1 MECTIKFLLCS
12 GILTVMLYSATLCE
26 EVGTGN
32 DEKDATSSLQLSS
45 WSKFNDAIAEPP
57 SCPDTWFVHRGNSC
71 KCGETYYDTASCD
84 EDTKE
89 VGVLDCY
96 CMTFDSTHN
105 VTVLGACFFNCVN
118 FTKSY
123 SDFIY
128 HNVPRDIA
136 SAVDNNSVCGYL
148 YRTGTLCG
156 QCIDG
161 YYPAVYSYSF
171 ECVPCNDVNLKSNW
185 GIYVAIAYLPLTVF
199 IIFLFMFRV
208 SVVSPKL
215 NAVIFLTQTFA
226 YPLNVR
232 IFLMATKHNLPV
244 NILVKIIETVLGI
257 WVLDFF
263 RALLPG
269 ICLKI
274 NTLEVLA
281 LDYLIAVYPML
292 LMVIA
297 YSLVELHGY
306 GFRLVLYMWRPF
318 HYFFARFRRKWDLRT
333 SIIDTFVTFFLLS
346 TTRLLDVSLRL
357 LMATELSTAD
367 GKSLG
372 LYLYENASIK
382 YFGLQHLPYGLL
394 AIAVLTLFIILPTC
408 LLILY
413 PVACC
418 RKCLKQS
425 KLKGRALDEFVYA
438 FHQYYKDGSD
448 GSMDCRW
455 FSAFFLLMKLNFFV
469 LFAMTVGGFFYNL
482 AVIFTTV
489 CVAVVIVV
497 QPYKKEY
504 ENFNI
509 LDTVIMLLL
518 ALWLASITCL
528 NVAVLENRFYEKSAF
543 LLVGLVGLFSPVY
556 LCMVTVHWLYHRG
569 FLGFKI
575 TTQAARTPD
584 LPDRILHSGD
594 YGSYS
599 TLDSQST

>member
-1 MECTIKFLLCS
+1 MECTIKLFLWL
-12 GILTVMLYSATLCE
+12 GILTVVLCSATLYE

-32 DEKDATSSLQLSS
+32 DEKDATSSLQPTS
-45 WSKFNDAIAEPP
+45 WNKFNDAMAEPP

-71 KCGETYYDTASCD
+71 KCGETYYDTVSCD

-105 VTVLGACFFNCVN
+105 ATVLGACFYNCVN
-118 FTKSY
+118 VTKSFN
-123 SDFIY
+123 DIIY
-128 HNVPRDIA
+128 HNVPRDFA
-136 SAVDNNSVCGYL
+136 SGVDNNSVCGYL

-171 ECVPCNDVNLKSNW
+171 ECVPCNDKNLKSNW

-215 NAVIFLTQTFA
+215 NAVIFITQ
-226 YPLNVR
+226 NVVTPNSAR
-232 IFLMATKHNLPV
+232 IVIMAAKHNPPV
-244 NILVKIIETVLGI
+244 NIIAKLVLTVLSI
-257 WVLDFF
+257 WNLDFF

-274 NTLEVLA
+274 NTLEVLV

-292 LMVIA
+292 LMGIA
-297 YSLVELHGY
+297 YTLVELHGY

-318 HYFFARFRRKWDLRT
+318 HSFFARFRREWDLRT
-333 SIIDTFVTFFLLS
+333 SIIDAFVTFFLLS
-346 TTRLLDVSLRL
+346 TTKLFNVSFRL
-357 LMATELSTAD
+357 LMPTELYTAD

-394 AIAVLTLFIILPTC
+394 ALAVVTLFIILPTC

-418 RKCLKQS
+418 RKCLKRS

-438 FHQYYKDGSD
+438 FYQYYKDGSD

-455 FSAFFLLMKLNFFV
+455 FAAFYLLMRLSLYTLFAVVFSAFFF
-469 LFAMTVGGFFYNL
+469 NL
-482 AVIFTTV
+482 TLVFTIV
-489 CVAVVIVV
+489 CVVVIIVV

-504 ENFNI
+504 DNFNI
-509 LDTVIMLLL
+509 LDTVMILVM
-518 ALWLASITCL
+518 ALWVAGVTSL
-528 NVAVLENRFYEKSAF
+528 NSANVMNRLHVRSSF
-543 LLVGLVGLFSPVY
+543 LFIGLVSLFPLVY
-556 LCMVTVHWLYHRG
+556 LCMVTLHWLYHRG

-575 TTQAARTPD
+575 PTQAACTPD
-584 LPDRILHSGD
+584 LPDRILHSRE

>member
-1 MECTIKFLLCS
+1 MECTIKFFLWS
-12 GILTVMLYSATLCE
+12 AILTVVLCSATLCE

-32 DEKDATSSLQLSS
+32 DEKDATSSLQPSS
-45 WSKFNDAIAEPP
+45 WNKFNDAMAEPP

-71 KCGETYYDTASCD
+71 KCGETYYDTVSCD

-105 VTVLGACFFNCVN
+105 ATVLGACFYNCMNV
-118 FTKSY
+118 TKSY
-123 SDFIY
+123 IDSIY

-171 ECVPCNDVNLKSNW
+171 DCVPCNDKNLKSNW
-185 GIYVAIAYLPLTVF
+185 GIYVATAYLPLTVF

-215 NAVIFLTQTFA
+215 NAIIFLTQTFVS
-226 YPLNVR
+226 PLNVR
-232 IFLMATKHNLPV
+232 IVLMATKHNPPV
-244 NILVKIIETVLGI
+244 NIIAKIIETVLGI

-269 ICLKI
+269 ICLNI

-306 GFRLVLYMWRPF
+306 GFRLVLYIWRPF

-333 SIIDTFVTFFLLS
+333 SIIDTFVTFFILS
-346 TTRLLDVSLRL
+346 TTRLLNVSFRL

-394 AIAVLTLFIILPTC
+394 ALAVVTLFIILPTC

-418 RKCLKQS
+418 RKCLKRS
-425 KLKGRALDEFVYA
+425 KLKGRVLDEFVYA

-455 FSAFFLLMKLNFFV
+455 FSAFYLLMKLSFFV
-469 LFAMTVGGFFYNL
+469 LFAITVGGFFYDL

-528 NVAVLENRFYEKSAF
+528 NVAAMENRFYEKSAF
-543 LLVGLVGLFSPVY
+543 LLVGLVGLFSLVY

-575 TTQAARTPD
+575 PTQAACTPD
-584 LPDRILHSGD
+584 LPDRILHSRE